1 MNGRTWIVIG
11 VLSTLTTGIVPAAE
25 DAELAPQCPAPY
37 CFQRKAVDAEV
48 TVGKP
53 GTEADQDDWNKLI
66 DNALEQVKRDTPET
80 VDAFEKGINALRQAI
95 GSVRDMAESMEN
107 NFSSEEFRNFTE
119 KIRKDLKT
127 AAQPIQRIDWEGLRK
142 SMEEMGEAD
151 WKALESLTPG
161 FIKDVSESWKNSAE
175 TESPPE
181 NDQPADEANPEKAI

>member
-1 MNGRTWIVIG
+1 MGGRTWIVIG
-11 VLSTLTTGIVPAAE
+11 VLSALTTGIVPAAE
-25 DAELAPQCPAPY
+25 EAELAPQCAAP
-37 CFQRKAVDAEV
+37 CCLQRKAVDAEV

-53 GTEADQDDWNKLI
+53 GTETDQDDWNKLI

-107 NFSSEEFRNFTE
+107 NFSSEEFRNFAE

-151 WKALESLTPG
+151 WKALESLTAG

-181 NDQPADEANPEKAI
+181 KDQPADEANPEKAI